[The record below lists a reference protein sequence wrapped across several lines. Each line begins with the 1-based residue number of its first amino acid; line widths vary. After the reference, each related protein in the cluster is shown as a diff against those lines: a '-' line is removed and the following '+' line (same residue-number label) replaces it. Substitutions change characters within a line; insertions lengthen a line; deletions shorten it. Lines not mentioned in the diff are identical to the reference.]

1 MDDTSRTKA
10 HGIPTKI
17 GQGKHS
23 RDFKEKLQR
32 KFSRKLRK

>member
-17 GQGKHS
+17 GQEVS
-23 RDFKEKLQR
+23 RKKLQR
-32 KFSRKLRK
+32 KFSRK

>member
-17 GQGKHS
+17 GQGVS
-23 RDFKEKLQR
+23 RKNFKENFQGN
-32 KFSRKLRK
+32 